1 MLLVA
6 NRKNLKQ
13 YAKDILDNGYT
24 PEKERE
30 LINICTKDNYVN
42 YLNSPSEDDSFGI
55 TRYLEKINILLNT
68 YGVESCYPDIPS
80 LYYCN
85 AGNSYN
91 TTILHYKGKLYI
103 GDWGSI
109 VEKQG

>member
-24 PEKERE
+24 PEKEKE

-42 YLNSPSEDDSFGI
+42 YKEGQREHESFAI
-55 TRYLEKINILLNT
+55 QRYMGKIDKILNT
-68 YGVESCYPDIPS
+68 HGVESGYPDIPS
-80 LYYCN
+80 LEYCN
-85 AGNSYN
+85 TGEMYN
-91 TTILHYKGKLYI
+91 ITLLHYKGKLYI
-103 GDWGSI
+103 GDVGSLM
-109 VEKQG
+109 EKQG